1 MTSWPAGVGREILGE
16 LDSTNAEALRR
27 AAAGAAGP
35 AWICAL
41 RQTAA
46 RGRRG
51 RSWAMGQGNF
61 AASLLMRPPA
71 MGGVAWAQ
79 RSFVAA
85 LGLLDALVAVTGRPE
100 LFALKWPN
108 DVLLGGAKVAGILLE
123 TGGPA
128 GRPPALVIGIG
139 VNLATA
145 PEPGELEAGAVA
157 PASLRGATGIA
168 VAPEDFLDLLA
179 PAVDAWEERLSDEGF
194 APIRAAWLAR
204 ATRIGEEITAR
215 LPGRA
220 LTGRFETIDGTGALV
235 LATDAGRMVLPAA
248 EIHFAEARDAAR
260 H

>member
-1 MTSWPAGVGREILGE
+1 MTSWPAGVGREIHPE
-16 LDSTNAEALRR
+16 LDSTNAEALRQ
-27 AAAGAAGP
+27 AAAGETGP
-35 AWICAL
+35 VWICAL

-51 RSWAMGQGNF
+51 RAWAMAEGNF
-61 AASLLMRPPA
+61 AASLLMRPPGA
-71 MGGVAWAQ
+71 LAQ

-85 LGLLDALVAVTGRPE
+85 LGLLDAMVAVTGRPE

-108 DVLLGGAKVAGILLE
+108 DVLLSGGKVAGILLE

-139 VNLATA
+139 VNLAAA
-145 PEPGELEAGAVA
+145 PEAGALEPGAVV

-168 VAPEDFLDLLA
+168 IGPEEFLDLLA
-179 PAVDAWEERLSDEGF
+179 PAVDVWEERLSDEGF
-194 APIRAAWLAR
+194 APLRSAWLAR

-215 LPGRA
+215 LPDRA
-220 LTGRFETIDGTGALV
+220 ITGRFETIDATGALV
-235 LATDAGRMVLPAA
+235 LATDGGRVVLPAA
-248 EIHFAEARDAAR
+248 DIHFPSPRSEAGHAAR